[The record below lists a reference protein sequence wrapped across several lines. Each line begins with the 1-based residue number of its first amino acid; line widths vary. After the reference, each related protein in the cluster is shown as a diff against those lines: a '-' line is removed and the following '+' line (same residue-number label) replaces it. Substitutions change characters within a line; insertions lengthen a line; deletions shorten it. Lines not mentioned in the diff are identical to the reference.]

1 MLEFQDS
8 PEPDEF
14 VREKGRKLFSGN
26 VDFLKGVVDMN
37 GLPPADRLEV
47 CFAGRPNFCVFL
59 FTNKSST
66 SENGFSTPYLFT

>member
-1 MLEFQDS
+1 MLEFKDS

-26 VDFLKGVVDMN
+26 IDFLKGVVDMN

-47 CFAGRPNFCVFL
+47 ALLAGQM
-59 FTNKSST
+59 
-66 SENGFSTPYLFT
+66 